1 MLQNELFIC
10 HKRKK
15 NFVVSESAILESTVD
30 ELKHVLDECSTIVL
44 GGTGY
49 AGNNPDSPGCFVAES
64 DERESSMRFRAVYDK
79 VLDAAGDKTV
89 IVVTHMPI
97 WDWSDYP
104 YRKGWIYISGHT
116 HKNQLLMEDGI
127 AVLADNQVGYEK
139 KPWRFKSFSIDI
151 AWDPVS
157 KLSDGVHEISHDAYD
172 AFNRNREIQAT
183 LNREGQCYCLKRGNL
198 FMFVIDIN
206 GKKYLLDGGKIRS
219 LDCILSYYYDN
230 MVEYARRVKRL
241 FKPFHAVLEEISSI
255 VQAYGGDGRIHGSI
269 VDVDL
274 LHHICLDP
282 AGTVS
287 FYYAEKKGDWKRFD
301 SFEDLLKSKN
311 LFFVPKCLDDST
323 ENALAAVSNE
333 TKVLM
338 LSSSEMN
345 SAAAKTTRES
355 YARSATISKVN
366 YLTKNNVI
374 RIWNDAVMRNQS
386 LLFIDANQPIGT
398 HLSQGRRNLPA

>member
-1 MLQNELFIC
+1 
-10 HKRKK
+10 
-15 NFVVSESAILESTVD
+15 
-30 ELKHVLDECSTIVL
+30 
-44 GGTGY
+44 
-49 AGNNPDSPGCFVAES
+49 
-64 DERESSMRFRAVYDK
+64 
-79 VLDAAGDKTV
+79 
-89 IVVTHMPI
+89 
-97 WDWSDYP
+97 
-104 YRKGWIYISGHT
+104 
-116 HKNQLLMEDGI
+116 
-127 AVLADNQVGYEK
+127 
-139 KPWRFKSFSIDI
+139 
-151 AWDPVS
+151 
-157 KLSDGVHEISHDAYD
+157 
-172 AFNRNREIQAT
+172 
-183 LNREGQCYCLKRGNL
+183 
-198 FMFVIDIN
+198 
-206 GKKYLLDGGKIRS
+206 
-219 LDCILSYYYDN
+219 

-301 SFEDLLKSKN
+301 SFEDLLKSNN
-311 LFFVPKCLDDST
+311 LFFVPRCLGDST

-333 TKVLM
+333 TKALM
-338 LSSSEMN
+338 LPSSEMN

-374 RIWNDAVMRNQS
+374 RIWNDAVMRNQF

-398 HLSQGRRNLPA
+398 HLSQGQRNLPA